1 MIFRKAMP
9 SYVHQLEKNELDR
22 LYLSLDNFLV
32 RSDLIIRLKNI
43 DGTNTLGKDFFPPSG
58 VMRCSMQNWP
68 SKMGFFFSIKYW
80 QHLFSLAFVNTKPF
94 LYFMDCKVTFFWIY
108 LNNYQNEEPTLCI
121 FQK

>member
-1 MIFRKAMP
+1 MP
-9 SYVHQLEKNELDR
+9 SYVHQLEKSELDR

-68 SKMGFFFSIKYW
+68 SKMGFFFNKILATSVLSCLCKHQTI
-80 QHLFSLAFVNTKPF
+80 SL
-94 LYFMDCKVTFFWIY
+94 LYG
-108 LNNYQNEEPTLCI
+108 L
-121 FQK
+121 